1 MADSVLVTGGAAS
14 IGRHARKALAAAG
27 DIPVTFGMFL
37 TGWCD
42 AVRFGPLAKG
52 DLLDRALIDRAFAE
66 PAPVA
71 VLHYAALSRAGEA
84 TRLVSGC
91 ARAAE
96 KLGGTPRLSTIPR
109 MIEDAWAWQQHG
121 HNAR

>member
-27 DIPVTFGMFL
+27 DIPITFSMFL
-37 TGWCD
+37 SDWRD
-42 AVRFGPLAKG
+42 AVRFGSLAKG
-52 DLLDRALIDRAFAE
+52 DLLDRAAIDRAFAE

-71 VLHYAALSRAGEA
+71 VLHYAALSRAGAA
-84 TRLVSGC
+84 TKLVTGSS
-91 ARAAE
+91 RAAE
-96 KLGGTPRLSTIPR
+96 ELGGAPRRPTIPR
-109 MIEDAWAWQQHG
+109 MIEDARAWQQHG